1 MDDRNRF
8 NPDWIL
14 VITIV
19 GALFFYLP
27 FVSYNFMGDDWLWLS
42 NAKKGLSNPSIFFQ
56 RPMYGYWRPLNMI
69 IIALL
74 YKIVGL
80 NSYIFGLGN
89 ILLHAANI
97 FLLSEVLKRFHA
109 DDRIRHLGAFI
120 FAFYYLNA
128 PVISWIATGHDIWVT
143 FLSLLFILQIIKVFQ
158 KPNLPGFLLAWGL
171 AFSAILFKESGFV
184 TLGLYFLIALFL
196 KRSPFMGKFKYYT
209 TFFIITFLAYLIYY
223 GLTRT
228 YADKQLV
235 FGIDT
240 LVNLW
245 YFIAYMFFPLSKRI
259 ADTLPP
265 NLIPTLKFIRILS
278 IISIPILF
286 LTTIRKGITAAKVF
300 LLWVIMFISTIA
312 IMKWEITLFS
322 LYPTQTA
329 GRFFYTADIGA
340 AVVIAWLIIH
350 IYDKIDIRLLSSRPL
365 RIFCFCVFIIL
376 NLGIVYK
383 TNRIYFSRQAV
394 VGNLINDLHSI
405 SGSLADGDTLII
417 LCEGENKKPETI
429 VGSESHMEAIIFMN
443 FDKYVKVRTVDKN
456 DYDPIKGRIDRS
468 EKVISWNPGKMHLAI
483 PASE

>member
-27 FVSYNFMGDDWLWLS
+27 FVSHNFMGDDWLWLS

-97 FLLSEVLKRFHA
+97 FLLSEVLKKFHA
-109 DDRIRHLGAFI
+109 DNRIRHLGAFI

-158 KPNLPGFLLAWGL
+158 KPNLLGFLLAWGL

-184 TLGLYFLIALFL
+184 TLGLYFLIAIFL
-196 KRSPFMGKFKYYT
+196 KRSPFFGKFKYYT
-209 TFFIITFLAYLIYY
+209 AFFIITFVAYLIYY

-245 YFIAYMFFPLSKRI
+245 YFIAYMFLPLSKRI
-259 ADTLPP
+259 ADTLPSS
-265 NLIPTLKFIRILS
+265 LVLFLKLIRIF
-278 IISIPILF
+278 IVISIPILF
-286 LTTIRKGITAAKVF
+286 FTIIRKGIVAAKVF
-300 LLWVIMFISTIA
+300 LFWSIMYISTIA
-312 IMKWEITLFS
+312 IMKWGMGLFS
-322 LYPTQTA
+322 LYPTETA
-329 GRFFYTADIGA
+329 GRFFYTADIGL
-340 AVVIAWLIIH
+340 AVVLAWLIIYFYSKTT
-350 IYDKIDIRLLSSRPL
+350 ISFLSSRTL
-365 RIFCFCVFIIL
+365 KIMCAGVFVIL
-376 NLGIVYK
+376 NLAIVYK
-383 TNRIYFSRQAV
+383 TNRIYATRQAI
-394 VGNLINDLHSI
+394 VGNLINDLRSRPD
-405 SGSLADGDTLII
+405 SLVDGDTLIVV
-417 LCEGENKKPETI
+417 LEGKNNPPQTI
-429 VGSESHMEAIIFMN
+429 VESEQHMEAIIFMN
-443 FDKYVKVRTVDKN
+443 LDKRIKVWAVNKN
-456 DYDPIKGRIDRS
+456 DYADAKVPNGRS
-468 EKVISWNPGKMHLAI
+468 KKVISWDARNKHLVI
-483 PASE
+483 PVAE